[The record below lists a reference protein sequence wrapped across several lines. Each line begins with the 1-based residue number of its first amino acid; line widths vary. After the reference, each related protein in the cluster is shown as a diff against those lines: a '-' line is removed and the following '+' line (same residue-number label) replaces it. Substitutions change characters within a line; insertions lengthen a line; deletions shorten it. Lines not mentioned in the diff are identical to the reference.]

1 MGGWFPPSL
10 RAGFIAIF
18 RTQPTGDLPVSLLL
32 HCLLL
37 PYCKFLF
44 LGAKKKTRTEVA
56 FLSCLADA
64 DAFCFKHRRP
74 VPGVQGCSDIPQ
86 GGCFREWC
94 LWRCWCLPHVL
105 ATVCDVLL
113 KKDAASCN
121 VYCKSFFFSICLL
134 VFYLSTLIQPV
145 LPVLWHL

>member
-32 HCLLL
+32 HGLLL

-74 VPGVQGCSDIPQ
+74 VPGVQGCVYSA
-86 GGCFREWC
+86 
-94 LWRCWCLPHVL
+94 
-105 ATVCDVLL
+105 ATFPRVDVLGSGVCEG
-113 KKDAASCN
+113 AG
-121 VYCKSFFFSICLL
+121 VYPMFWPQCAMC
-134 VFYLSTLIQPV
+134 V
-145 LPVLWHL
+145 